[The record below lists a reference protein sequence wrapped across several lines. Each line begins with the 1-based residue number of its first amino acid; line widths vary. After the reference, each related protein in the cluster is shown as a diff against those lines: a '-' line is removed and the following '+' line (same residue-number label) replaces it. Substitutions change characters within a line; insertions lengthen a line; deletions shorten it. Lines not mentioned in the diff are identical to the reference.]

1 MSDSGQG
8 GGERSWW
15 EKPDQEPAA
24 QDPYRATSGDSPDAD
39 AHDPYRV
46 PPVEPG
52 GGGAT
57 RVRPGDAPVPPTEA
71 LPQHGQPQPG
81 SPSPYAPP
89 PSSWQ
94 DRPPYPGAQG
104 AQPAGPQHGE
114 QHGAPQ
120 YGAPQYGSPQHGGQ
134 PYPSQ
139 QHANQQYPD
148 PYGGYGYQ
156 QPPVTGM
163 AHAVLWTA
171 VGGLVLSFTGLGW
184 IAAIVALALT
194 PGARREILESGG
206 AKRGLGFLLAG
217 KICAWVNIGLTVL
230 AVVGLAILIGLG
242 ADGAFDDTSSFDS
255 NGLNTVFT
263 P

>member
-15 EKPDQEPAA
+15 EKPYQEPAA
-24 QDPYRATSGDSPDAD
+24 QYPYRATSGDSPDAD

-46 PPVEPG
+46 PPAEPG
-52 GGGAT
+52 RGGAT
-57 RVRPGDAPVPPTEA
+57 PVRPGDAPVPPTEA
-71 LPQHGQPQPG
+71 LPHGQPQPG
-81 SPSPYAPP
+81 SPSPYPPP
-89 PSSWQ
+89 PSSWSGQ
-94 DRPPYPGAQG
+94 PPHQPYPGAQ
-104 AQPAGPQHGE
+104 PPGPQHGG
-114 QHGAPQ
+114 QQ
-120 YGAPQYGSPQHGGQ
+120 YGAPQYGGQPYANQQPGGQ
-134 PYPSQ
+134 PYP
-139 QHANQQYPD
+139 NQQYPD

-230 AVVGLAILIGLG
+230 VVVGLAILIGLG